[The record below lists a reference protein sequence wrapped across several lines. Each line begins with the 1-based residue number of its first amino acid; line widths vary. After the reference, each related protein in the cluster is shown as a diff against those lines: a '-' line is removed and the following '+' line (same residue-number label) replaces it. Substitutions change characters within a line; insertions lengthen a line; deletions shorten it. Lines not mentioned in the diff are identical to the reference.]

1 MTLGGQGKPVAIT
14 KKMRCKII
22 AYNKVSADYAYL
34 EGEGNRTL
42 AYWRAVH
49 DPFFAAEYAELHR
62 TFEPTIPCLC
72 ERFIVV
78 KV

>member
-14 KKMRCKII
+14 KKMSCKII

-49 DPFFAAEYAELHR
+49 DPFF
-62 TFEPTIPCLC
+62 CG
-72 ERFIVV
+72 
-78 KV
+78 